1 MYNQSINALA
11 INDMKKIALSILL
24 IASVFT
30 LQACKN
36 DKGNETP
43 TAAKKDEKPVTTQ
56 LSNEKPI
63 RFGYM
68 ICDSRKLSEERF
80 APFTAYL
87 EEKLGRRV
95 EMILK
100 NTFEFESLIKNNEVD
115 FFHVNSIVAVLL
127 KEKYKADLLGI
138 DIRGRNGYKAT
149 GTIIARKDSGIKTI
163 EDMRGKSM
171 VFGPALAPF
180 GYMAQYAMLLENNFD
195 PEIDFSSYTIPA
207 GAAKHDKVVY
217 GVEYGKFD
225 VGAAPRID
233 LDRMLEEDIIN
244 MNDYNIIAESDPM
257 PYCTIG
263 ARAEVDPALK
273 EKVKNIALNLKQ
285 DETAMVD
292 GEKLKVL
299 PRMLIDGFAPVVDSE
314 YDAIRE
320 DLKQCNMPPYNKY

>member
-1 MYNQSINALA
+1 
-11 INDMKKIALSILL
+11 MKKIAQCILL
-24 IASVFT
+24 IAAVLT
-30 LQACKN
+30 LQACN
-36 DKGNETP
+36 T
-43 TAAKKDEKPVTTQ
+43 DEGGDKPVAVAEKNNK
-56 LSNEKPI
+56 LAAAPVSNEKPI

-68 ICDSRKLSEERF
+68 ICDSRKMSEERF
-80 APFTAYL
+80 APLTAYL

-100 NTFEFESLIKNNEVD
+100 NTFEFESLIKNKEVD

-127 KEKYKADLLGI
+127 KEKYKADLLAI

-149 GTIIARKDSGIKTI
+149 GTLIARKDSGIKTI

-180 GYMAQYAMLLENNFD
+180 GYMAQYALLLENNFD

-217 GVEYGKFD
+217 GVEYGKYD

-233 LDRMLEEDIIN
+233 LDRMVEESIIN
-244 MNDYNIIAESDPM
+244 LDDYNIIAESDQM

-273 EKVKNIALNLKQ
+273 EQVKNIALNLKQ
-285 DETAMVD
+285 DESAMVD
-292 GEKLKVL
+292 GEVLKVL
-299 PRMLIDGFAPVVDSE
+299 KRMLIDGFAPVVDSE

-320 DLKQCNMPPYNKY
+320 DLKRCNMPPYNKY